1 MTSTRLLAAA
11 VGLAVL
17 LPSVILGGPLA
28 VAIIVALAAAISLD
42 EFARMAF
49 PEDHRAAFAWLLLV
63 EAGLGAA
70 WLLGDDRQLLVAV
83 GLTVVGSFVFV
94 VLRPGEHLEQAAD
107 RVARLVLGALWIV
120 GGLGVLYHLRAFEH
134 GVAWVI
140 LALAVSWLGDTG
152 AYFAGRALGR
162 TPLYARISPKK
173 TLEGAVGGVFTA
185 AAGAVV
191 YRFLFLPTL
200 GIVDAVLIGVL
211 GCVVG
216 ILGDL
221 AESMLKRAWGVKDS
235 GWIMPGHGGLLDRID
250 SVLFVGPAVHG
261 YMVLVHG
268 G

>member
-17 LPSVILGGPLA
+17 LPSVILGGPVA
-28 VAIIVALAAAISLD
+28 VAIIVAFAAAIALD
-42 EFARMAF
+42 EYARMAF
-49 PEDHRAAFAWLLLV
+49 PTDHRAAFAWLLLV
-63 EAGLGAA
+63 ELGLGAA
-70 WLLGDDRQLLVAV
+70 WLYGDARRILVAL

-107 RVARLVLGALWIV
+107 RVARLVLGAVWIV

-152 AYFAGRALGR
+152 AYFAGRAFGR
-162 TPLYARISPKK
+162 TPLYPLISPKK
-173 TLEGAVGGVFTA
+173 TREGALGGVLTAAVGAVG
-185 AAGAVV
+185 
-191 YRFLFLPTL
+191 YRYLFLPTL
-200 GIVDAVLIGVL
+200 GIGDAVVIGAL
-211 GCVVG
+211 GCGVG

-250 SVLFVGPAVHG
+250 SVLFVAPAVHG
-261 YMVLVHG
+261 YMVLLHG